1 MQWYYYSWSLYPP
14 QISRS
19 LHLTDTSSIIH
30 LRPLK
35 RSQSSHQMKV
45 VSPSLTSCQTEAA
58 MLCLRPAGWYWCV
71 CFLHV
76 AATTWKCLH
85 LSVFSLHLHH
95 RRTEP
100 TASAPGTEA
109 VEKWWYKFWMI
120 VKYFIVE
127 PPGWTE
133 AVHLWFFYYYLW
145 LLFITEQQLWSQHQ
159 CCYYNDKRR
168 ANCCCQHRLQLSQHT
183 ADCVTHTHMQPHTH
197 THTHTHTQWTV
208 SSSLLMQKNICTS
221 CFFFLPETLRTC
233 FAKIIMML
241 NYCWIFNV
249 DLIWW
254 RHVGSILVPL
264 TWTEVQYWSKWT
276 LLLVSRLTRCCPL
289 LAGGDT
295 AAEAGQVK
303 WTCECLHVSPG
314 IIIQLSY
321 LSWFIVFILFGH
333 T

>member
-1 MQWYYYSWSLYPP
+1 MILLQLIFISSTDQSLASSYRHQFNNSPP
-14 QISRS
+14 
-19 LHLTDTSSIIH
+19 TFEEVTKFSSDESCESVAH
-30 LRPLK
+30 QLSNR
-35 RSQSSHQMKV
+35 SSHV
-45 VSPSLTSCQTEAA
+45 VSPSCRLILVCLFPSCRCHNMKVSPPVCVQSPPPPPQDGAHSERSRHWGRRKMMIQVLNDSKIFHSGAA
-58 MLCLRPAGWYWCV
+58 WLNWGC
-71 CFLHV
+71 
-76 AATTWKCLH
+76 
-85 LSVFSLHLHH
+85 SSL
-95 RRTEP
+95 
-100 TASAPGTEA
+100 
-109 VEKWWYKFWMI
+109 I
-120 VKYFIVE
+120 
-127 PPGWTE
+127 
-133 AVHLWFFYYYLW
+133 FYYYLW

-183 ADCVTHTHMQPHTH
+183 ADCVTHTHMQPH